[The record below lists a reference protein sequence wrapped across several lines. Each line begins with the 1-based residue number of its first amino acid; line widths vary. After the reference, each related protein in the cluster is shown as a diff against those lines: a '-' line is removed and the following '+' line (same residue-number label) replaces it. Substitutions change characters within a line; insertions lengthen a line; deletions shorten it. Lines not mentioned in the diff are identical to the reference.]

1 MNCVLNNGISENP
14 IKIKVNVNNVMA
26 VDLFSIKYKSPIYL
40 FLMKVIIGD
49 SDDLKFNLPRRR

>member
-14 IKIKVNVNNVMA
+14 IKINVNVNNVMA
-26 VDLFSIKYKSPIYL
+26 VDFFSIKYKSPIYL
-40 FLMKVIIGD
+40 FFMKVIIGD